1 MCIAVVAAQ
10 VFNVRV
16 VVFLEA
22 IVSHE
27 TTVIAVNV
35 SVSSCTI
42 DMVMQSLGWTATC
55 TCSCNILRGKS
66 RFLWSET
73 TAFSLLG
80 WEVSGSITSHVEVY
94 VCVSA
99 SAVCVVD
106 PGGSRFSQNAA
117 HVAKF
122 SILL

>member
-1 MCIAVVAAQ
+1 MI
-10 VFNVRV
+10 
-16 VVFLEA
+16 
-22 IVSHE
+22 
-27 TTVIAVNV
+27 TVNIG
-35 SVSSCTI
+35 VSSCAI
-42 DMVMQSLGWTATC
+42 DMVVQSLGWTA
-55 TCSCNILRGKS
+55 SCASFLNIYGSKS
-66 RFLWSET
+66 SFLWGENA
-73 TAFSLLG
+73 AFSLRG
-80 WEVSGSITSHVEVY
+80 WEACDSVTTMIEVY

>member
-1 MCIAVVAAQ
+1 M
-10 VFNVRV
+10 
-16 VVFLEA
+16 
-22 IVSHE
+22 
-27 TTVIAVNV
+27 IAVNV
-35 SVSSCTI
+35 GISTCTI
-42 DMVMQSLGWTATC
+42 DMVVQSLGWTAAWA
-55 TCSCNILRGKS
+55 SFLNMLRSKS
-66 RFLWSET
+66 SSLWGENPT
-73 TAFSLLG
+73 LGLLG
-80 WEVSGSITSHVEVY
+80 WEVTASVAAHVEVY